1 VFNIV
6 SLYTAPLLREGVPLR
21 NMPEAAVLEHCRC
34 AHQGQAQTS
43 TSNEDPDSVIAME
56 DNARMWLGNNICANF
71 WEKPVVVAYSI
82 WRLGMNSAR
91 STIAASCTYNR
102 GITEVS

>member
-1 VFNIV
+1 
-6 SLYTAPLLREGVPLR
+6 
-21 NMPEAAVLEHCRC
+21 MPEAAVLEHCRC